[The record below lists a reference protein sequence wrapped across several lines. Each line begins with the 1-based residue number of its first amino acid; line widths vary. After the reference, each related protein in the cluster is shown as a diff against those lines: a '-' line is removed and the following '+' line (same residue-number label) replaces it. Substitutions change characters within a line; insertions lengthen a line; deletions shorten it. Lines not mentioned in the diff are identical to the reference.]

1 MKKSGLV
8 AVGAATGAGIA
19 TVASGSA
26 LAPIAGAAAGGF
38 ITDAVTE
45 VVDSPA
51 ARIIHKAPDNLWT
64 VAQKAV
70 ELGGFGLLLLFL
82 GPVLIGWILPG
93 PTQLNRQK
101 KSGK

>member
-19 TVASGSA
+19 SVASGSA

-38 ITDAVTE
+38 VTDAVTE
-45 VVDSPA
+45 IADSPA
-51 ARIIHKAPDNLWT
+51 AKIINRAPDNLWT

-70 ELGGFGLLLLFL
+70 EIGGFGLLLLFL
-82 GPVLIGWILPG
+82 GPILIGWILPG
-93 PTQLNRQK
+93 PTQLNRRK
-101 KSGK
+101 KK